1 MALYKIGVLLF
12 NLVPWHCAD
21 LAPAPQ
27 APSRSACSPTRT
39 PIPPRCRALAL
50 LLCSRLSALP
60 LMVEPLHDAL
70 LRLMPPAEPTIAA
83 HPVAG
88 TPPFVLLSALSA
100 MVAFFSAALLVPV
113 AVYSWGTDRHDVP
126 AVAGLVARGPV
137 RVCDGS
143 SLGRPLLATI
153 GAARVL
159 AFYRERL
166 PERVPFALVL
176 LMQLALPSEIPGY
189 LSGLLRV
196 RARTYLAALALAELP
211 FVVGTVL
218 VGESVV
224 EQRGG
229 MLVLLGAIGAGI
241 SLYALLL
248 LRRRLQH

>member
-1 MALYKIGVLLF
+1 M
-12 NLVPWHCAD
+12 
-21 LAPAPQ
+21 
-27 APSRSACSPTRT
+27 
-39 PIPPRCRALAL
+39 
-50 LLCSRLSALP
+50 
-60 LMVEPLHDAL
+60 HDAL
-70 LRLMPPAEPTIAA
+70 LRLLAAAEPTIVA

-88 TPPFVLLSALSA
+88 MLLFVLLSALSA
-100 MVAFFSAALLVPV
+100 MLAFFSAALLVPV
-113 AVYSWGTDRHDVP
+113 AVYSWGQSATMLLLWLGWLLG
-126 AVAGLVARGPV
+126 GLCAYAI
-137 RVCDGS
+137 GS
-143 SLGRPLLATI
+143 SLGRPLLASI
-153 GAARVL
+153 GAARLL

-248 LRRRLQH
+248 LRRRLHH